1 MALYA
6 LQPRLDQDWAQ
17 WGPPQP
23 APPVVSQRLVH
34 LVESRTGPKDSIWS
48 VGMPAIYF
56 YADRRAGSRI
66 PYVHDSLLHMYAGQT
81 AAEKLGS
88 FRAELDA
95 KMPKLVILDE
105 GRAGREQHMDLLV
118 MPFLRDH
125 GYQLIKGADAAE
137 VPVYQRPY

>member
-1 MALYA
+1 M
-6 LQPRLDQDWAQ
+6 
-17 WGPPQP
+17 
-23 APPVVSQRLVH
+23 
-34 LVESRTGPKDSIWS
+34 
-48 VGMPAIYF
+48 
-56 YADRRAGSRI
+56 
-66 PYVHDSLLHMYAGQT
+66 HDSLLHMYPGQT

-118 MPFLRDH
+118 TPFLRDH
-125 GYQLIKGADAAE
+125 GYQLIKGRDVAE